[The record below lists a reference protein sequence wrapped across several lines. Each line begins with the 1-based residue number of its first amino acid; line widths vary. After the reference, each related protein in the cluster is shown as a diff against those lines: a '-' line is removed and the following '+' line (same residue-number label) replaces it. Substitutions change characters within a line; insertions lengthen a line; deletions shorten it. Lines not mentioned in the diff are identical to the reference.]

1 MEIAV
6 RRDDALQLFF
16 IFEEKTCKLFAYMI
30 KNTYLCNVNNKQTIF
45 ALNIQDYEIKQH

>member
-16 IFEEKTCKLFAYMI
+16 IFEEKTCKIFAYLI
-30 KNTYLCNVNNKQTIF
+30 KNVYLCSVNNKQHSF
-45 ALNIQDYEIKQH
+45 

>member
-16 IFEEKTCKLFAYMI
+16 FFEEKTCKTFAYLI
-30 KNTYLCNVNNKQTIF
+30 KITYLCNVNNKQ
-45 ALNIQDYEIKQH
+45 

>member
-1 MEIAV
+1 
-6 RRDDALQLFF
+6 
-16 IFEEKTCKLFAYMI
+16 MI

>member
-16 IFEEKTCKLFAYMI
+16 IFEEKKLQIICVFDKLFVS
-30 KNTYLCNVNNKQTIF
+30 L
-45 ALNIQDYEIKQH
+45 